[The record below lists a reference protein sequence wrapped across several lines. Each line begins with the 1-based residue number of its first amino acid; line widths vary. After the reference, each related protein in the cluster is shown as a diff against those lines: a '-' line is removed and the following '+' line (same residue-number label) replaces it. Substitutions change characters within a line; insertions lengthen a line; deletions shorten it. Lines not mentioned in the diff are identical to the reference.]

1 MAFNFLV
8 LGFCTTA
15 TGLANGGKKLLHHP
29 SVSKKASEKFVWPK
43 SEPFKY
49 SIVFLFEVFGFSQVW
64 IMDLENPNLS
74 WLIDI
79 LVCEKATFPL
89 FSSPGTMLAALG
101 FLPGQRARVGH
112 PGLHGGWM
120 AGPLWGSTALQ
131 HTYFESKNDSLCSLA
146 SSKKNT
152 GFFPMARKA
161 EDVGIALL
169 KLGAPKA
176 SAACMHAFKQ

>member
-1 MAFNFLV
+1 
-8 LGFCTTA
+8 
-15 TGLANGGKKLLHHP
+15 
-29 SVSKKASEKFVWPK
+29 
-43 SEPFKY
+43 
-49 SIVFLFEVFGFSQVW
+49 
-64 IMDLENPNLS
+64 
-74 WLIDI
+74 
-79 LVCEKATFPL
+79 
-89 FSSPGTMLAALG
+89 MLAALG

-112 PGLHGGWM
+112 PGLHGGCFEG
-120 AGPLWGSTALQ
+120 ALHCSRLQ